1 LKNVQMVFDSFAT
14 FFILLGGL
22 VILTHMNASPK

>member
-1 LKNVQMVFDSFAT
+1 MVFDSFAT

-22 VILTHMNASPK
+22 VILTHMVFK